1 MATIMSAKEP
11 QETVAYRSD
20 IDWASIR
27 QKLPRT
33 AGPQVEVIQQAYEN
47 SSEPA
52 RAVEMALRERLAAL
66 RIRFQ
71 ELKGTS
77 K

>member
-1 MATIMSAKEP
+1 MSAKEP
-11 QETVAYRSD
+11 QETATCTSN
-20 IDWASIR
+20 IDWASIKQR
-27 QKLPRT
+27 LPKT
-33 AGPQVEVIQQAYEN
+33 AGHQVEVIEQAYE
-47 SSEPA
+47 SATEPA
-52 RAVEMALRERLAAL
+52 RAVEMALRQRLAAL